1 MKSSKPTISFF
12 CPAYNDEKNLPIL
25 IPKVIK
31 LLKKIASKFEI
42 VIIEDGSPDETGKVA
57 DQLAH
62 KNPKIIRVV
71 HHKKNLG
78 YGAALRRGF
87 KEANK
92 YDFVFFTDGDNQ
104 FDVNELE
111 KFVPF
116 FSSFDAVVGYRT
128 NRALN
133 FMRIVQTFIFNY
145 LIRILFGVKVKDI
158 NCSMKVIKKSV
169 LNKLDLKS
177 NSSFIEAEFFI
188 KLKREKAKVKELGV
202 SHYPRTHGVASG
214 GKPVV
219 VLNTLKDMFIFWWK
233 FNKSKLLKILPYLL
247 LCIWVLFSYLK
258 VFYGLFAV
266 WESGITEAWYLKNGL
281 IIYRDYI
288 HHHTPLL
295 RYILYFLFET
305 LSYGPLTLQIY
316 FLLVSVLLFIFLYLS
331 ARRFSKRIALISS
344 VFFIFLFYNFFT
356 NFHLEEGTSALF
368 ILISVFLSFLFINK
382 KKLYLLL
389 LSGLF
394 AGFAIMTKQTSIG
407 IMFAVGLTLLF
418 IKGNNFK
425 KKIINVFIFGLGL
438 LFASL
443 PILYYFYS
451 KGALSNFFY
460 YNVIFNLTIYREE
473 TTAYA
478 LQEGL
483 KVSIPLI
490 ASLIPLSVLLYKGR
504 LTNEIKFSKVLLL
517 CLSMIF
523 LAPAL
528 LPSFLGGRTLLLFSF
543 AIISWG
549 IIFDW
554 ILRYKVSKLRPIYI
568 FIIIAF
574 SGFFLSELPNVKNQI
589 VAFSREFSQRTLLFD
604 YSENDLK
611 VAQWLREN
619 TDKDQKIYNM
629 GNSYIN
635 FLSQRLPQN
644 RYVFMLPWLVMPFD
658 KSTRDIIKN
667 PPKIIV
673 SDINN
678 EKDPA
683 LKSWKFLDY
692 MKKQYFVKKQFGDIV
707 IYFKN

>member
-1 MKSSKPTISFF
+1 MKLSKPTISFF

-25 IPKVIK
+25 IPKVVK

-42 VIIEDGSPDETGKVA
+42 IIIEDGSPDKTGEVA
-57 DQLAH
+57 DRLAR
-62 KNPKIIRVV
+62 KNPKITRVV

-78 YGAALRRGF
+78 YGAALRKGF

-116 FSSFDAVVGYRT
+116 FSLFDAVVGYRT

-281 IIYRDYI
+281 VIYRDYI

-295 RYILYFLFET
+295 RYILFLFFEIIG
-305 LSYGPLTLQIY
+305 YQPFTLQIFS
-316 FLLVSVLLFIFLYLS
+316 FLISILLFIFVFIT
-331 ARRFSKRIALISS
+331 ARSVSKQISLITSIIFILLFFS
-344 VFFIFLFYNFFT
+344 FFT
-356 NFHLEEGTSALF
+356 NFHLEEGTSGLF
-368 ILISVFLSFLFINK
+368 ILISVFLSFLFIDK
-382 KKLYLLL
+382 KKLYLLF

-394 AGFAIMTKQTSIG
+394 AGFAVMTKQTSVG

-418 IKGNNFK
+418 IKENNFK
-425 KKIINVFIFGLGL
+425 KNIFGIFIFGLGS
-438 LFASL
+438 LFAIL

-451 KGALSNFFY
+451 KEALSDFFY
-460 YNVIFNLTIYREE
+460 YNVIFNLTIYREK

-478 LQEGL
+478 LAEGVR
-483 KVSIPLI
+483 VSLPLLF
-490 ASLIPLSVLLYKGR
+490 SLFPLSIFLYKKQ
-504 LTNEIKFSKVLLL
+504 LKNKILSSKILLL
-517 CLSMIF
+517 FLSIVF
-523 LAPAL
+523 LTPVL
-528 LPSFLGGRTLLLFSF
+528 LPSFLGGRLLPLFPL

-549 IIFDW
+549 FILNW
-554 ILRYKVSKLRPIYI
+554 ILRYKENKLRLLYI
-568 FIIIAF
+568 FILIVS
-574 SGFFLSELPNVKNQI
+574 SGFIFSEVPYVKNQI
-589 VAFSREFSQRTLLFD
+589 IAFPREFSQKTLLFD
-604 YSENDLK
+604 YTENDLK

-658 KSTRDIIKN
+658 KSTKDIISN
-667 PPKIIV
+667 PPEIV
-673 SDINN
+673 INDVYNDI
-678 EKDPA
+678 DPM
-683 LKSWKFLDY
+683 LKSWGFLKY
-692 MKKQYFVKKQFGDIV
+692 LKENYIKKEQYGNIV
-707 IYFKN
+707 IYIKK